1 MTPRYQLPP
10 IPKVCGSLDG
20 TDHQPKKRK
29 GQSRQTRSER
39 TQSLSNDIFLEFIRL
54 LCIFYLI
61 SYYTETEKPLSYP
74 DVTEEQFNLGLRDR
88 E

>member
-20 TDHQPKKRK
+20 TDYQPKKRK

-54 LCIFYLI
+54 LCILYLI
-61 SYYTETEKPLSYP
+61 SYYTAMKQKSHYP
-74 DVTEEQFNLGLRDR
+74 TPT
-88 E
+88 